1 MVRRRRNVAL
11 EAVAAAQRPRQH
23 RSPFRAPSVQDCR
36 CRLAAVS
43 DELMQSGAE
52 IRDTPCALY
61 DQKSSVYR
69 YIITNEKSCQPAVCR
84 LQNPFSRNNPV
95 NQLTGSERMTR
106 QNGPQSCIQ
115 FVIFLTHFANN
126 LPEDA
131 RFFLTSQAF
140 GAGSGRSARCF
151 DRSVRKNK
159 DPCKNEGFCKDLV
172 AGAQGLEP

>member
-11 EAVAAAQRPRQH
+11 EAVAAAQRPKQH
-23 RSPFRAPSVQDCR
+23 RSPFRAPSVQDCL

-43 DELMQSGAE
+43 DDLMQGGAE
-52 IRDTPCALY
+52 IRDTPCALS

-69 YIITNEKSCQPAVCR
+69 YIITNEKSCQPAVRR

-95 NQLTGSERMTR
+95 SQLTGSERMAR
-106 QNGPQSCIQ
+106 QNAPQSCIQ
-115 FVIFLTHFANN
+115 FVLFRTNCAKN

-140 GAGSGRSARCF
+140 GVGSGRSARRF
-151 DRSVRKNK
+151 ERSVRRKQK
-159 DPCKNEGFCKDLV
+159 SLQKPLFL
-172 AGAQGLEP
+172 QGSCGRGTRT